1 MYWVTG
7 ILGLAL
13 MVAPFLLGYTS
24 NPTAFWTSLVAG
36 LVVLAVSLYKAITHD
51 QARWEYM
58 VATVVG
64 LLAVFAP
71 FVLGF
76 GTLTMAVWTMV
87 ILGGLVAIFA
97 GFEGFFARPQTK

>member
-24 NPTAFWTSLVAG
+24 NPTAFWTSLITG
-36 LVVLAVSLYKAITHD
+36 LVILAVSTYKAITHD

-76 GTLTMAVWTMV
+76 GSLTIAVWALV

-97 GFEGFFARPQTK
+97 GFEGFFTRPQTK

>member
-24 NPTAFWTSLVAG
+24 NVTAFWTSLVAG
-36 LVVLAVSLYKAITHD
+36 LIVLAVSLYKAITHD

-71 FVLGF
+71 FVMGF
-76 GTLTMAVWTMV
+76 GALTMAVWTMI

-97 GFEGFFARPQTK
+97 GYEGFFARPQTK